1 MPSAQRGAKSA
12 GQRRSKVY
20 STSRLSAER
29 VSGVAD
35 AAGRADARVERGGDP
50 GLPGRLLSRHL
61 ERHLA
66 RGHAA
71 RGQAVEQ
78 PRPRRLGEGERLPTH
93 TCDGAPDDSSAMY
106 PTTKTPYAGQPKRPA
121 AARSTVSS
129 AGAKNGGRIAN
140 CSSRHPSSIGIPRRG
155 GRRGPAPP
163 QPCALARWRP
173 PRPAAS
179 RTRRSPRTPLGVAP
193 VHPQTAPVRGPRR
206 RHRRQNDAQ
215 HRPLPRHCC
224 WRGPRR
230 EMLLLLIGKGAMRA
244 GTCRGASRG
253 RR

>member
-50 GLPGRLLSRHL
+50 GLPDRLLSRLL

-173 PRPAAS
+173 PRPANTSGCRPSAS
-179 RTRRSPRTPLGVAP
+179 ADCSSTRPT
-193 VHPQTAPVRGPRR
+193 TAPPTTKRR
-206 RHRRQNDAQ
+206 AASAAAAA
-215 HRPLPRHCC
+215 
-224 WRGPRR
+224 
-230 EMLLLLIGKGAMRA
+230 LLLARTTSRNALAVDREGGNA
-244 GTCRGASRG
+244 CRDLQRS
-253 RR
+253 

>member
-129 AGAKNGGRIAN
+129 AGAKNGGV
-140 CSSRHPSSIGIPRRG
+140 SRT
-155 GRRGPAPP
+155 A
-163 QPCALARWRP
+163 
-173 PRPAAS
+173 RPATPPAS
-179 RTRRSPRTPLGVAP
+179 GSLGAEGVEDPRHRNRALSHAGARLGPRTPLGVAP